1 MSIQLGNVAAQVK
14 DYTESL
20 AYSGLNFVSKENIK
34 KIEFFLQNT
43 SQLKAYRLAVSL
55 RYLHIELKRFLNN
68 RKAFNIERYVFFLS
82 NCWLLSRAFSTQK
95 SLKEEKPSMFN
106 RLMGT
111 QLEPEIKSKL
121 ILKVVGT
128 EKIHLEGSIVGFV
141 FYFLSLFGKTRGKI
155 LKWNLMHSYTSGATA
170 EALFHLDLPNSDPSC
185 TVKSIL
191 LNYIE
196 ADKIPYVEKD
206 DLIFLGKN
214 PNSKIYIDEESSEDT
229 HVSISKL
236 DKFYYNSKEIHQK
249 IVNEYDVTPFD
260 LPVSFLGYLYVKEV
274 NVIDFCKEGQEG
286 DTTPTIVY
294 ELTHKEDYSL
304 IIRISEKKGN
314 LKLIEEFKKLKGKRK
329 PIDGIFCK
337 LFLENGQL
345 SLYPLGIVSGNQI
358 SYPNLSK
365 SGQSNRELL
374 KTLYKIK

>member
-1 MSIQLGNVAAQVK
+1 
-14 DYTESL
+14 
-20 AYSGLNFVSKENIK
+20 
-34 KIEFFLQNT
+34 
-43 SQLKAYRLAVSL
+43 
-55 RYLHIELKRFLNN
+55 
-68 RKAFNIERYVFFLS
+68 
-82 NCWLLSRAFSTQK
+82 
-95 SLKEEKPSMFN
+95 MFD

-111 QLEPEIKSKL
+111 QSDPEIKSKL

-128 EKIHLEGSIVGFV
+128 EKIHLEGSLVGFV

-155 LKWNLMHSYTSGATA
+155 LKWNLMRSFTSGATA
-170 EALFHLDLPNSDPSC
+170 EALFHLDLPNSDPTC
-185 TVKSIL
+185 TVQSIL

-206 DLIFLGKN
+206 DLIFLGQN
-214 PNSKIYIDEESSEDT
+214 PKSKIYLDEESSEDT

-236 DKFYYNSKEIHQK
+236 DKFYFNSKEIYQK
-249 IVNEYDVTPFD
+249 IVNDYEVTPFD

-274 NVIDFCKEGQEG
+274 KVIEFHKEGQEG

-294 ELTHKEDYSL
+294 ELTHKEDYPL
-304 IIRISEKKGN
+304 IIRLSEKMGN

-345 SLYPLGIVSGNQI
+345 SLYPLGLVSDNQI

-365 SGQSNRELL
+365 SRKDNIELL
-374 KTLYKIK
+374 KTVYKIK